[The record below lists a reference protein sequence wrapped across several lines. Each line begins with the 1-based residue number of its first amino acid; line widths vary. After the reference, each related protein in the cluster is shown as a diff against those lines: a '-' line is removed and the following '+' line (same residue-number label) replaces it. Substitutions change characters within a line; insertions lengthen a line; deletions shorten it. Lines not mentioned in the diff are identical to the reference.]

1 MKIFNMFFQI
11 KNKIFKKNNEYLQI
25 KKSIQKTNSTI
36 KQLSLSN
43 ILDPSF
49 RKNIGKNDFEEIL
62 QKRNTVYSRS

>member
-1 MKIFNMFFQI
+1 MKFLNIFFQV
-11 KNKIFKKNNEYLQI
+11 KNKIFKKNNEYSQL

-62 QKRNTVYSRS
+62 QKRNAVYSRS